1 MTGDLS
7 FWKMEGAGNDFVV
20 LDGRDGLPGPG
31 DELARRLCA
40 RGTGVGADGLLAITD
55 AGPGRVVVDYRNADG
70 SRAAFCGNG
79 ARCAARFAVE
89 RGLSRSP
96 LELVFPGF
104 TVEATVDGA
113 AVAIHAARPSI
124 DEAPVSL
131 SLPSGE
137 ALPARLVR
145 AGVPHVVAR
154 EPEGARLALPLLAE
168 RLFAARPDLAGE
180 VNVTLVR
187 EASDRTL
194 FVRTFERG
202 SGETLA
208 CGSGAWAAAAFCES
222 PPGAGG
228 RFVVFPPAGIPL
240 AVELAPAGGGAVLS
254 GPARVVFRG
263 LLAEW

>member
-89 RGLSRSP
+89 RGLSPSP

-124 DEAPVSL
+124 DAAPVSL

-154 EPEGARLALPLLAE
+154 EPAGARLSLPLLAE
-168 RLFAARPDLAGE
+168 RLFAAQAP
-180 VNVTLVR
+180 LVR

-202 SGETLA
+202 SGETMA
-208 CGSGAWAAAAFCES
+208 CGSGAWAAAVFCES

-228 RFVVFPPAGIPL
+228 RFVVLPPAGIPL
-240 AVELAPAGGGAVLS
+240 TVELAPAGGGAVLS

>member
-20 LDGRDGLPGPG
+20 IDAREGLPRPP

-40 RGTGVGADGLLAITD
+40 RGTGVGADGLLAITE
-55 AGPGRVVVDYRNADG
+55 AQPGRAVVDYRNADG
-70 SRAAFCGNG
+70 SSAAFCGNG

-89 RGLSRSP
+89 RGLSASP

-104 TVEATVDGA
+104 TVEAVVDGA
-113 AVAIHAARPSI
+113 MVAIRASRPSV
-124 DEAPVSL
+124 DEAPL
-131 SLPSGE
+131 SLPLPDGG
-137 ALPARLVR
+137 ALPGRLVR

-154 EPEGARLALPLLAE
+154 EPAGARLSLPALAE
-168 RLFAARPDLAGE
+168 RLFAANPELAGT

-187 EASDRTL
+187 EASDRTI
-194 FVRTFERG
+194 FVRTLERG

-208 CGSGAWAAAAFCES
+208 CGSAAWAAAVFCET

-228 RFVVFPPAGIPL
+228 RFEILPPAGIPL
-240 AVELAPAGGGAVLS
+240 TVELAPAGGSAVLS
-254 GPARVVFRG
+254 GPARIVFRG